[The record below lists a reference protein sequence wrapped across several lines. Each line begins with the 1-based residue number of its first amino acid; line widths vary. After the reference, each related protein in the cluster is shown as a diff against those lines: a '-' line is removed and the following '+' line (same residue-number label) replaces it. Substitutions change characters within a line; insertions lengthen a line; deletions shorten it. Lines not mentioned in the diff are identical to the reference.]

1 MAEMEPHELVVTEGD
16 IETLYLDVNEYV
28 EPVLIVLQRG
38 ALRLVKQG
46 SESFNRMLRSKT
58 TSSRIL
64 GVYDFMVSQKQ
75 LREDL
80 VAFGA
85 RIV

>member
-1 MAEMEPHELVVTEGD
+1 MAELEAHELIITEGD
-16 IETLYLDVNEYV
+16 VEALYLGVNEYV

-38 ALRLVKQG
+38 ALRLVKHG
-46 SESFNRMLRSKT
+46 SESFNTMLRSKT
-58 TSSRIL
+58 TCKRIL